1 MAQGSGNY
9 DFIIAMGDDTTDN
22 DMFEALPQKAFT
34 IKVGN
39 VSETARYNIPEQ
51 KDVLPF
57 LQTLADE
64 KSDHQYREP
73 KIQLKSAM
81 DFFKGLLKTNKKES

>member
-1 MAQGSGNY
+1 
-9 DFIIAMGDDTTDN
+9 
-22 DMFEALPQKAFT
+22 MFEALPQKAFT

-39 VSETARYNIPEQ
+39 VSETARYNISEQ
-51 KDVLPF
+51 KDVLSF